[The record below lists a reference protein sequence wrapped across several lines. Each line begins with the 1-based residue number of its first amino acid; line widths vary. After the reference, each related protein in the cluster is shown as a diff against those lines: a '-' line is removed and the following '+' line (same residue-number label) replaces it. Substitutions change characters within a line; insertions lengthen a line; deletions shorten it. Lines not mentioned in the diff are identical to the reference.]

1 MKPLRSLNA
10 SLLVTMLVLAALIV
24 SGNVAAEPEVK
35 KPDAALEQKDP
46 GKMALTD
53 TEKPSDTA
61 PKAADKKL
69 HVTSDKMIALQDSS
83 MVEFIGNVR
92 ATREESIILADSIK
106 IYFYSSDQ
114 KPKQASDQNKDGRQV
129 NVEKIV
135 STGNVEY
142 TEGERKAFADK
153 MVYTTADEVLV
164 MTGNAPRLLT
174 GKSWITGK
182 KITLFKQ
189 DGRAMVES
197 GGTNRVE
204 AFFDPEDNPED
215 KKK

>member
-10 SLLVTMLVLAALIV
+10 SLLVTMLVLAALTV
-24 SGNVAAEPEVK
+24 SGNAAAGPGVK
-35 KPDAALEQKDP
+35 TPGAALEQKDLEN
-46 GKMALTD
+46 KAVTD
-53 TEKPSDTA
+53 TGSSTDTA
-61 PKAADKKL
+61 PKAADQKL

-92 ATREESIILADSIK
+92 ATRGESIILADSIK

-114 KPKQASDQNKDGRQV
+114 KPKDASDQKKDGRQV

-153 MVYTTADEVLV
+153 MVYTTANEILV

-189 DGRAMVES
+189 NGRAMVES
-197 GGTNRVE
+197 DGTNRVE
-204 AFFDPEDNPED
+204 AFFDPEDNPEN